1 MRVLLPTLVLALTA
15 QPLFAQ
21 GVWLGRA
28 RLSISAG
35 LQPDAKG
42 FSQTSTLTE
51 YVEPAPISV
60 TRGEGGAPIFD
71 IGVAF
76 PVAGPVGVS
85 VAFSALNTDG
95 VATLDAGI
103 PHPFFFDALRQIRGD
118 VNIQRT
124 EMALHAGLAYLVAAG
139 GPVDVIISGGASY
152 FRVRQDLVTDVEFAE
167 EYPYESADFVS
178 ASLSEAN
185 EAKLGYH
192 AAVDVTWRLSR
203 VWGVGALLRYA
214 AADVPLLAGGVEAVS
229 EKAGGFQAAA
239 GLRLIF
245 P

>member
-1 MRVLLPTLVLALTA
+1 MRVLLLTFVLALTA
-15 QPLFAQ
+15 QPLSAQ

-51 YVEPAPISV
+51 YVEPAPVSV
-60 TRGEGGAPIFD
+60 SRGEGGAPLFD

-76 PVAGPVGVS
+76 PVAGPLGAS

-95 VATLDAGI
+95 VATIEAGV
-103 PHPFFFDALRQIRGD
+103 PHPFFFDALRQVRGE

-124 EMALHAGLAYLVAAG
+124 EMALHAAVAFLAAG
-139 GPVDVIISGGASY
+139 GPVDVIISGGPSY

-167 EYPYESADFVS
+167 EYPYDSADFVS

-185 EAKLGYH
+185 ESKLGYH
-192 AAVDVTWRLSR
+192 AALDVTWRLSR
-203 VWGVGALLRYA
+203 VWGLGALLRYA
-214 AADVPLLAGGVEAVS
+214 AADVPLSAEGVDAAS
-229 EKAGGFQAAA
+229 EKAGGFQAGA